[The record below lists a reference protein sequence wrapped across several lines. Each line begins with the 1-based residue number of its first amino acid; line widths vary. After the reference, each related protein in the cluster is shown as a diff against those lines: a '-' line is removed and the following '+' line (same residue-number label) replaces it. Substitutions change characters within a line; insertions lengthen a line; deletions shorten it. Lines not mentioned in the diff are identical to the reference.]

1 MFITKN
7 KSRTDISAMILASLK
22 PIHSLPTHRGKLLW
36 LTLSMPLL
44 WLHNMPVLGISSWCS
59 YNGKATDQLSR
70 SIPSIHTSKRWP
82 RVRRKTPFCS
92 EVINECRCDREVHKY
107 VKWEGH
113 VQVDLVGFI
122 VSRAAFE
129 LGKTM
134 VRNIHRTTSELL
146 TPPMCRRCNCVRKQ
160 SWWSARK
167 WEIMIQGHSHKGGC
181 SLSPND

>member
-1 MFITKN
+1 
-7 KSRTDISAMILASLK
+7 MILASLK
-22 PIHSLPTHRGKLLW
+22 FIQSLLAHRDEELW
-36 LTLSMPLL
+36 LTLSMPLQ
-44 WLHNMPVLGISSWCS
+44 WWHNMRVLGVSSWCS
-59 YNGKATDQLSR
+59 YNGQLSQWNFG
-70 SIPSIHTSKRWP
+70 INTSKRWP
-82 RVRRKTPFCS
+82 RVRGKTPFRS

-160 SWWSARK
+160 SWCSARK
-167 WEIMIQGHSHKGGC
+167 WGILMQWHSHKGGC